1 MEKALKEVHD
11 AYKEMPLMV
20 RMQGGFFFD
29 KLFKVLA
36 MHQAAI
42 QHHDSMIGRE
52 DRD

>member
-1 MEKALKEVHD
+1 MEKELKKLRD
-11 AYKEMPLMV
+11 QYAAMPLMV

-29 KLFKVLA
+29 QLFKVLA
-36 MHQAAI
+36 MQQAAI